1 MRRSPPRT
9 GLRTDRKNRVLE
21 VVLGP
26 TRQRAFGTVIF
37 DCDSTLSRVEGIEEL
52 SAGHGAEVEA
62 MTNAAM
68 RGEARLEEVYA
79 RRLELTRP
87 TRSAVEALGRRYI
100 EGMVADAREVVAALQ
115 EAGVVVRVLSG
126 GLLPA
131 VRMLAAEL
139 GIDTPDVAA
148 VPLRFDDDGAY
159 LAFDAASPLARAGGK
174 PDVVRRWLPTLR
186 RPVMLVGDGNTDL
199 EAKPAVDLFVAFAGV
214 AERES
219 VTSDADVVIRS
230 PSLAPVLPLALE
242 DLPSDSPH
250 AETYE
255 RGRAFIE
262 EGAVTF
268 TSRSADIQA
277 ALIGG

>member
-1 MRRSPPRT
+1 MMRRFPVPGREWISGIRES
-9 GLRTDRKNRVLE
+9 E

-26 TRQRAFGTVIF
+26 APKPAFGTVIF

-52 SAGHGAEVEA
+52 SAGHRAEVEA

-68 RGEARLEEVYA
+68 RGELRLEQVYA

-87 TRSAVEALGRRYI
+87 SRSALDALGRRYI

-115 EAGVVVRVLSG
+115 EAGVTVRVLSG

-131 VRMLAAEL
+131 VRVLAGEL

-148 VPLRFDDDGAY
+148 VALHFDDAGAY
-159 LAFDAASPLARAGGK
+159 LAFDADSPLARAGGK
-174 PDVVRRWLPTLR
+174 ADVVRRWLPTLQ

-199 EAKPAVDLFVAFAGV
+199 EAKPVVDLFVAFAGV
-214 AERES
+214 AEREP
-219 VTSDADVVIRS
+219 VTSAADVVVRS
-230 PSLAPVLPLALE
+230 PSLAPVLTLALGARG
-242 DLPSDSPH
+242 H
-250 AETYE
+250 GETYAK
-255 RGRAFIE
+255 GRAFIA
-262 EGAVTF
+262 EGSVAF

-277 ALIGG
+277 ALAGA